1 MNDPPNRVLYVGNLD
16 ARVDEQMLSD
26 LFSSSGKIESV
37 KIIPAA
43 VHKQGPG
50 LTSYGFVE
58 FVDHD
63 SAVNAI
69 EALNGRLV
77 LQAEIKVN
85 WASKSKT
92 HIFVGDLS
100 GDVTDELLTQAFS
113 AYSSMTEARVM
124 WDPKT
129 GRSRG
134 YGFVSF
140 ADAADAEN
148 AMTTMD
154 GEWLGSR
161 NIRCNKASSQR
172 NNMSNITNTNPNNN
186 SNIPNNGGL
195 QMNSSSYDAILQQTP
210 AWQTTV
216 YVGNL
221 SPYTTQNEIVPLFQS
236 FGYVVDV
243 RIQPER
249 GYAFV
254 RMDSHQVAALAIAQI
269 NGVMI
274 NGRPVK
280 CGWGKDRNSSD
291 SSVMN
296 PTAHGPIGQRV
307 RQHHNQYQQQQQQQQ
322 QIQQMLGFDSYSS
335 QNYRMQ
341 YGGGGYGQRFS
352 GIGGRDKGFD
362 YQRHL

>member
-1 MNDPPNRVLYVGNLD
+1 MTDPPKRVLYVGNLD
-16 ARVDEQMLSD
+16 ARVDEQMLTE
-26 LFSSSGKIESV
+26 LFAPAGAIESV

-58 FVDHD
+58 FVEHE
-63 SAVNAI
+63 AALNAI
-69 EALNGRLV
+69 QTYNDRLV
-77 LQAEIKVN
+77 MQAEIKVN
-85 WASKSKT
+85 WAAKNKT

-100 GDVTDELLTQAFS
+100 SDVNDEVLAQAFS
-113 AYSSMTEARVM
+113 IFPSMTEARVM

-140 ADAADAEN
+140 ADAAEAEN
-148 AMTTMD
+148 ARQKMD

-161 NIRCNKASSQR
+161 NIRCNRASQR
-172 NNMSNITNTNPNNN
+172 NSHSQQM
-186 SNIPNNGGL
+186 GG
-195 QMNSSSYDAILQQTP
+195 NSSMGGQGGPGNGNGSATDYESVVQQAP

-274 NGRPVK
+274 NGRPAK
-280 CGWGKDRNSSD
+280 CGWGRDQNSGN
-291 SSVMN
+291 MAMGMQGN
-296 PTAHGPIGQRV
+296 AMGHGPVGQRQNHHQGH
-307 RQHHNQYQQQQQQQQ
+307 QHQQQQVQQA
-322 QIQQMLGFDSYSS
+322 LGFEGYSN
-335 QNYRMQ
+335 QNYRMP
-341 YGGGGYGQRFS
+341 YGGGGYGNQFQGGFR
-352 GIGGRDKGFD
+352 GRDRGYD
-362 YQRHL
+362 YQRNM